1 MLGHNAAE
9 GLDVPGAGHGVAGVG
24 RVAGHGGVADDH
36 LAPLPGVLV
45 GGDGDVRLRRV
56 QKYLSTLFKL
66 RLRGTASAAHLAN
79 GLNQGLFS
87 IYLKKHRTYDS

>member
-1 MLGHNAAE
+1 
-9 GLDVPGAGHGVAGVG
+9 
-24 RVAGHGGVADDH
+24 
-36 LAPLPGVLV
+36 
-45 GGDGDVRLRRV
+45 
-56 QKYLSTLFKL
+56 L